1 MVMKDIDRIVE
12 EVVKLRKENRL
23 EEAETIVRTAIDEDT
38 NTWQLWTQLGHVL
51 VATENFTDAAS
62 AFETATQLNPNGFW
76 LWLSLGYVRKEMSQI
91 EGAIDA
97 TLKATELG
105 TKPNELGSA
114 LYNLGCYNCIA
125 GKHDEAIDY
134 LDRAFQKDES
144 IREWAR
150 EDSDLDSLKT
160 DERFLNMLKSE

>member
-1 MVMKDIDRIVE
+1 MNDVD
-12 EVVKLRKENRL
+12 EVTKNVVNLRKEKRL
-23 EEAETIVRTAIDEDT
+23 KEAEEILRTAIVEDSKA
-38 NTWQLWTQLGHVL
+38 WQLWNQLGHVL
-51 VATENFTDAAS
+51 VAAENYTEAAS

-97 TLKATELG
+97 TLRATKLG
-105 TKPNELGSA
+105 SKPNEIGSA

-125 GKHDEAIDY
+125 GKHDVAIGY
-134 LDRAFQKDES
+134 LDRAFQKDDA

-150 EDSDLDSLKT
+150 EDSDLKSLKT
-160 DERFLNMLKSE
+160 NERFLKMLKSD

>member
-1 MVMKDIDRIVE
+1 MKDIDRIVRK
-12 EVVKLRKENRL
+12 VINLRKENRL
-23 EEAETIVRTAIDEDT
+23 EEAETIARTAIDEDQGV
-38 NTWQLWTQLGHVL
+38 WQLWTQLGHVL
-51 VATENFTDAAS
+51 VAIENYTEAAS

-91 EGAIDA
+91 DGAIDA

-105 TKPNELGSA
+105 KKPNEIGSA

-134 LDRAFQKDES
+134 LDRAFEKDES

-150 EDSDLDSLKT
+150 DDSDLESLKT
-160 DERFLNMLKSE
+160 NERFLRMLKSDQ

>member
-1 MVMKDIDRIVE
+1 MTDVDELTKK
-12 EVVKLRKENRL
+12 VVNLRKEKRL
-23 EEAETIVRTAIDEDT
+23 EEAEAILRTAIDEDS
-38 NTWQLWTQLGHVL
+38 NAWQLWNQLGHIF
-51 VATENFTDAAS
+51 VATENYTEAAS

-97 TLKATELG
+97 TLRATKLG
-105 TKPNELGSA
+105 TKPNEIGSA

-125 GKHDEAIDY
+125 GKHDVAIGY
-134 LDRAFQKDES
+134 LDTAFKKDGA

-150 EDSDLDSLKT
+150 EDSDLKSLKT
-160 DERFLNMLKSE
+160 NERFLKMLKSD

>member
-1 MVMKDIDRIVE
+1 MKDIDRIVR
-12 EVVKLRKENRL
+12 EVVKLRKENHL
-23 EEAETIVRTAIDEDT
+23 EEAETIVRAAIDEDT
-38 NTWQLWTQLGHVL
+38 KAWQLWTQLGHVL
-51 VATENFTDAAS
+51 VANENFNEAAS

-97 TLKATELG
+97 TLKATELS

-134 LDRAFQKDES
+134 LDRAFQKMNPLES
-144 IREWAR
+144 GHVRIRI
-150 EDSDLDSLKT
+150 
-160 DERFLNMLKSE
+160 